1 VQALVTPK
9 EEDRSTSSRSFSLA
23 CTQADL
29 RTHMADRK
37 ALLARFSKL
46 EAQRSALL
54 RVLEGETPERL
65 EKAPKPGAW
74 SVAQVI
80 LHLAIAEEGVINYI
94 DKKRSVGGHGPVGAM
109 APLRLALLNTALAL
123 PLKFKAPAVVATV
136 PPCTYAEACAR
147 WQAVRE
153 RMQDTFAT
161 IPEELIGHGLIKHP
175 SAGKFDL
182 VQGLRFV
189 RWHVRHH
196 VPQITRT
203 LRSLV

>member
-1 VQALVTPK
+1 
-9 EEDRSTSSRSFSLA
+9 
-23 CTQADL
+23 
-29 RTHMADRK
+29 MADRK

-54 RVLEGETPERL
+54 RVLEGETSERL
-65 EKAPKPGAW
+65 EQQPKPGTW

-80 LHLAIAEEGVINYI
+80 LHLAIVEEGVLNYV
-94 DKKRSVGGHGPVGAM
+94 DKKRSLGGHGPVGPF

-123 PLKFKAPAVVATV
+123 PLKFKAPAVVATA
-136 PPCTYAEACAR
+136 PECSFAEARQR
-147 WQAVRE
+147 WQTVRE
-153 RMQDTFAT
+153 RMEQCFTT

-196 VPQITRT
+196 GPQISRT